1 MAKYVLNNSK
11 EEFNFF
17 LIGITCPI
25 NQYEMVSLI
34 NNCLQIDL
42 SLNSF
47 VELKL
52 KKNKIFSFSLF
63 TFLDEDLG
71 IDYVFIP
78 NLSNFETQ
86 SALNV
91 INENNLF
98 KDQVI
103 EEQVRLLNELPKTDY
118 LIMLKGEDVI
128 NYRFKISDQL
138 KKRNAIIQLQNIE
151 PSTLPSKRNLIF

>member
-1 MAKYVLNNSK
+1 MFQGTFVVVAGAKVPPLFTFTSLFFIFFPCFFNLFLNS
-11 EEFNFF
+11 
-17 LIGITCPI
+17 LAT
-25 NQYEMVSLI
+25 VSL
-34 NNCLQIDL
+34 Q
-42 SLNSF
+42 
-47 VELKL
+47 
-52 KKNKIFSFSLF
+52 NKVFSFSLF
-63 TFLDEDLG
+63 SFLDEDLG

-86 SALNV
+86 STLNV

-128 NYRFKISDQL
+128 NYRFKISEQL

-151 PSTLPSKRNLIF
+151 PSTLASKRNLIF

>member
-1 MAKYVLNNSK
+1 
-11 EEFNFF
+11 
-17 LIGITCPI
+17 
-25 NQYEMVSLI
+25 
-34 NNCLQIDL
+34 
-42 SLNSF
+42 

-52 KKNKIFSFSLF
+52 KKNKVFTFSLF

-138 KKRNAIIQLQNIE
+138 KKINTIIQLQNIE

>member
-1 MAKYVLNNSK
+1 MDSDHFYKDDNAPSPVIVSQ
-11 EEFNFF
+11 
-17 LIGITCPI
+17 IPI
-25 NQYEMVSLI
+25 PDLQRI
-34 NNCLQIDL
+34 NNNQNYND
-42 SLNSF
+42 
-47 VELKL
+47 
-52 KKNKIFSFSLF
+52 
-63 TFLDEDLG
+63 
-71 IDYVFIP
+71 IP

-128 NYRFKISDQL
+128 NYRFKISEQL
-138 KKRNAIIQLQNIE
+138 KK
-151 PSTLPSKRNLIF
+151 

>member
-1 MAKYVLNNSK
+1 MAKHVLNNSK

-52 KKNKIFSFSLF
+52 KKNKVFSFSLF
-63 TFLDEDLG
+63 NFLDEDLG

-78 NLSNFETQ
+78 NLSNFEF
-86 SALNV
+86 
-91 INENNLF
+91 I
-98 KDQVI
+98 
-103 EEQVRLLNELPKTDY
+103 
-118 LIMLKGEDVI
+118 
-128 NYRFKISDQL
+128 
-138 KKRNAIIQLQNIE
+138 
-151 PSTLPSKRNLIF
+151 